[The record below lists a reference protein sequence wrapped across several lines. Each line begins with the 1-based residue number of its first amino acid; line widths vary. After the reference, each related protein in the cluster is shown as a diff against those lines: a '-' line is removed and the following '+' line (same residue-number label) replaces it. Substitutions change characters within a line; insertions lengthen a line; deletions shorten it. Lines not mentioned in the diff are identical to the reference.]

1 MLAHYALRLDPYS
14 DLALV
19 RVLSPEWEGNQSV
32 EVWASRYYLCDDGD
46 IVRIDGNGDCLMFTA
61 RMRNGIFDFWFPFDH
76 ECFFDL
82 EELYGYLAFVRW
94 YLTSQPRYVGR
105 RFERP
110 DDVEWLQHRL
120 EIVSGD

>member
-1 MLAHYALRLDPYS
+1 MLADYALRLDPYS
-14 DLALV
+14 DLALI
-19 RVLSPEWEGNQSV
+19 RVLAPEWRGNQSV
-32 EVWASRYYLCDDGD
+32 EVWASRYYLCDNGV
-46 IVRIDGNGDCLMFTA
+46 ITRIDDNGDDLMFTA
-61 RMRNGIFDFWFPFDH
+61 RMRNGIFDFWCSFDH
-76 ECFFDL
+76 ECFFDP

-120 EIVSGD
+120 EIVPRD